1 MTEYHGIKCDCAFIP
16 WSELEKFQ
24 IKRDDPEVVKCLL
37 QRLETYER
45 VIQSR
50 EEQRKTI
57 DGLQSELVKA
67 EAEKK
72 EASEKLEKK
81 NKSYKKLKG
90 LYERL
95 EEV

>member
-1 MTEYHGIKCDCAFIP
+1 MEEYHGIKCGCAFVP
-16 WSELEKFQ
+16 WRELEKFQ
-24 IKRDDPEVVKCLL
+24 IKRDDPMAIKCLL
-37 QRLETYER
+37 QRLDAYES

-50 EEQRKTI
+50 DEQRKTI
-57 DGLQSELVKA
+57 DGLQSELVKV
-67 EAEKK
+67 EAEEK